1 MNAAL
6 LTDFGSTCTKVTAV
20 DLSAHRILGTAYDF
34 TTVQTDVAHG
44 LDRALQKLKEKT
56 GEIDYQVHLACSS
69 AAGGLRMLS
78 CGLVPSLTAKA
89 AHLAALGAGAKVLK
103 TYAYQLTEEDGEEI
117 TRLSPDIFLLTG
129 GTDGGNTEAIVHNAR
144 VLASLPGKFPIVI
157 AGNRA
162 AASKCREI
170 IETSDHPALVTEN
183 VMPSFNVLNILPA
196 QQLIRDI
203 FLERII
209 KAKGLTKAA
218 GIMDDIVMPTPS
230 AVMTALQLLSD
241 GVDGKMGL
249 GELMAVD
256 LGGATTDIYSIA
268 SGAPGSAAT
277 LLSGLPEPYAK
288 RTVEGDIGMRYSA
301 RGVVEAA
308 GIQEVARVAGL
319 SADEVE
325 RQLLRIDEDKS
336 LLPDCPEMEKLD
348 FALASLAIRTGLLR
362 HAGTVHQVY
371 TPVGPVFQQK
381 GKDLTRV
388 QRLLLTG
395 GALIH
400 SPRMH
405 DMLKAALTI
414 AAPEALIPWHAA
426 PVADAEYILSAM
438 GLLSQKYPEVAFD
451 IMYQTFG
458 KDVH

>member
-1 MNAAL
+1 MQSAL

-34 TTVQTDVAHG
+34 TTVETDVAQGHA
-44 LDRALQKLKEKT
+44 RALKKLEKIT
-56 GEIDYQVHLACSS
+56 GKVDYQMHLACSS
-69 AAGGLRMLS
+69 AAGGLKMLA
-78 CGLVPSLTAKA
+78 CGLVPSLTVQA
-89 AHLAALGAGAKVLK
+89 AHQAALGAGAKVLK
-103 TYAYQLTEEDGEEI
+103 TYAYQLTQEDAAEI
-117 TRLSPDIFLLTG
+117 CRLQPDIFLLTG
-129 GTDGGNTEAIVHNAR
+129 GTDGGNSEAILHNAR
-144 VLASLPGKFPIVI
+144 VLANLPGQFPVVI

-162 AASKCREI
+162 VAGQCKEI
-170 IETSDHPALVTEN
+170 IAESTHPALVTEN
-183 VMPSFNVLNILPA
+183 VMPSFHTLNILPA
-196 QQLIRDI
+196 QRLIREI

-209 KAKGLTKAA
+209 KAKGLSQVA
-218 GIMDDIVMPTPS
+218 GLMQEIIMPTPS
-230 AVMTALQLLSD
+230 AVMSGLQLLSD
-241 GVDGKMGL
+241 GVDGKIGL

-308 GIQEVARVAGL
+308 GM
-319 SADEVE
+319 DEVMRLSE
-325 RQLLRIDEDKS
+325 LPEPMIEAQLARLDANKA
-336 LLPDCPEMEKLD
+336 LLPDCPALERLD
-348 FALASLAIRTGLLR
+348 FALAALAIRLGLLR

-371 TPVGPVFQQK
+371 TPVGAVFQQK

-388 QRLLLTG
+388 RRLLLTG

-400 SPRMH
+400 TKDRAR
-405 DMLKAALTI
+405 LLRAALDVQ
-414 AAPEALIPWHAA
+414 APEALIPRSAL
-426 PVADAEYILSAM
+426 PLVDSSYILSAM
-438 GLLSQKYPEVAFD
+438 GLLSGKYPQAAFD